1 MRALPAAARRA
12 APGPAKPQKNTVPKG
27 ARISVCVR
35 KRPLNANEQRRN
47 ERDIVKV
54 VDGIVCLHEPKER
67 VDLTKYVEKHQFRF
81 DEAFDETMCNV
92 DVRRRS
98 LACIRAASRR
108 ARVYG
113 VLPPFFV

>member
-12 APGPAKPQKNTVPKG
+12 APGPAKPQKNSVPKG

-98 LACIRAASRR
+98 LPCIRS
-108 ARVYG
+108 
-113 VLPPFFV
+113 